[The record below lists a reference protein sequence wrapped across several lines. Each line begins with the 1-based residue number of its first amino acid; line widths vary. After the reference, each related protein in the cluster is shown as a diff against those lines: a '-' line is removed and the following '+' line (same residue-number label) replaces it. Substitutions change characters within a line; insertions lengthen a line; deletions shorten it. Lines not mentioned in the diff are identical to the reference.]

1 MPDDRDAI
9 LASTLTPPQA
19 AAFRA
24 LPVHDQA
31 HLCAVYRFLR
41 DRGVDDRE
49 VLTAGL
55 LHDLGKVSAA
65 GQVRLVDRAVRV
77 VLARL
82 VPGLLRRWAR
92 VPAAGWRLGLALAVH
107 HPALG
112 AERAAALGASPR
124 VCWLIAH
131 HEDAGAVDDRDLRL
145 LAVADREAE

>member
-1 MPDDRDAI
+1 M
-9 LASTLTPPQA
+9 TPPQA

-41 DRGVDDRE
+41 DGGVEDRE
-49 VLTAGL
+49 GLTAGL
-55 LHDLGKVSAA
+55 LHGLGKVSAA
-65 GQVRLVDRAVRV
+65 GQVRLVGRAVRV

-92 VPAAGWRLGLALAVH
+92 VPAAGWRLELALAVH

-131 HEDAGAVDDRDLRL
+131 HEDAGAVGDRDLRL